1 MVGPALERTLR
12 LVLFGDGRWA
22 ADALRRL
29 AHGRHHVVG
38 VVVRERP
45 SDGALVDAAQ
55 RLGVPVL
62 RPDDVND
69 PGFVECLKSL
79 EPTLGLSIA
88 YNQILRPAVLESAP
102 LGFLN
107 FHAGKLPFYRGRNV
121 VNWALINGEAEI
133 GVTAHFIDEG
143 IDTGDI
149 LVQRTLPVGWTDTY
163 GDVLARVVE
172 AIPVLVEEGVELVA
186 RGGYSVRRQADLP
199 GTYFAGREPGD
210 EWLDW
215 SDTSVTLHNKIRA
228 ISRPA
233 PGARTVVADR
243 HATGEWPCLK
253 PPRGACRACSRL
265 PTRRSPRRWRSS
277 TSRARGRCCSPMR
290 VVGCAGW

>member
-1 MVGPALERTLR
+1 MGGPALESTLR
-12 LVLFGDGRWA
+12 LVLFGDSRRGA
-22 ADALRRL
+22 YALRRL
-29 AHGRHHVVG
+29 AHGRHQPVPVSA
-38 VVVRERP
+38 RPRP
-45 SDGALVDAAQ
+45 SAGALAQAAQ
-55 RLGVPVL
+55 RLGVPLL
-62 RPDDVND
+62 RPHDVND

-79 EPTLGLSIA
+79 GPTLGLSIA

-133 GVTAHFIDEG
+133 GVTAHFMDEG

-172 AIPVLVEEGVELVA
+172 AIPSLVEESVELVA

-199 GTYFAGREPGD
+199 GAYFAGREAGGG
-210 EWLDW
+210 WLG
-215 SDTSVTLHNKIRA
+215 RA
-228 ISRPA
+228 A
-233 PGARTVVADR
+233 
-243 HATGEWPCLK
+243 
-253 PPRGACRACSRL
+253 PRGDMGHK
-265 PTRRSPRRWRSS
+265 TR
-277 TSRARGRCCSPMR
+277 G
-290 VVGCAGW
+290 